1 MVLAEGLQSVRRRQ
15 YDKCH
20 CRDRLRGG
28 KRDAGVAA
36 DFRYLFVTNDQCV
49 LFMLWVLRLEI
60 GRVTMLFSQREST
73 W

>member
-1 MVLAEGLQSVRRRQ
+1 MVLAEGLQSVRRRR

-28 KRDAGVAA
+28 KRVAGVAA
-36 DFRYLFVTNDQCV
+36 DFRYLFVINDQCI
-49 LFMLWVLRLEI
+49 LFMLWVLQLEI